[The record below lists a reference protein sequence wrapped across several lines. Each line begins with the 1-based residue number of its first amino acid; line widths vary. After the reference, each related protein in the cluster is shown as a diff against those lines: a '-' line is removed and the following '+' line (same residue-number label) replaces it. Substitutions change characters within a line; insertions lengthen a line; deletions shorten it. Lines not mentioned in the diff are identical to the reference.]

1 VVSKRRQR
9 ELARQRHLRRQQQ
22 LAERRARQRRRNAV
36 VASVLAVLLVLGGAA
51 YGVTLLASGKDKGK
65 TAPLA
70 SASPAVTP
78 SASTV
83 ACAYTKEGSAP
94 KNKNVG
100 QPSTATLDRTHTYT
114 ATMKTNR
121 GTVVFQMFGAKAP
134 CTVNSFRYLASK
146 HFFDNTPCHRLT
158 SGGLSVLQCGDPTGT
173 GTGGPGY
180 KFPDENLTGATYT
193 AGTVAMANSGPNT
206 NGSQFFLVY
215 KDSQLGPQYTPFGK
229 VVSGLNVLTAIA
241 AKGSTPAGDGKPKDA
256 VTIESF
262 TVAQG

>member
-51 YGVTLLASGKDKGK
+51 YGITLLASGNDKGK
-65 TAPLA
+65 PPPLA
-70 SASPAVTP
+70 SASPAATA
-78 SASTV
+78 SASTA
-83 ACAYTKEGSAP
+83 ACAYTKEGS
-94 KNKNVG
+94 
-100 QPSTATLDRTHTYT
+100 

-134 CTVNSFRYLASK
+134 CTVNSFRYLAGK

-229 VVSGLNVLTAIA
+229 VVSGLDVLTAIA
-241 AKGSTPAGDGKPKDA
+241 AKGSTPAGDGKPKDP

-262 TVAQG
+262 TVAQD

>member
-1 VVSKRRQR
+1 MVSKRRQR

-51 YGVTLLASGKDKGK
+51 YGITLLASGNDKK
-65 TAPLA
+65 SKVTPLA
-70 SASPAVTP
+70 SASATATPNPA
-78 SASTV
+78 
-83 ACAYTKEGSAP
+83 ACAYTKQGSAP

-134 CTVNSFRYLASK
+134 CTVNSFRFLAGK

-180 KFPDENLTGATYT
+180 AFPDENLTGATYT

-215 KDSQLGPQYTPFGK
+215 KDSELGPQYTPFGK
-229 VVSGLNVLTAIA
+229 VTSGLNVLTAIA
-241 AKGSTPAGDGKPKDA
+241 AAGSNPAGDGKPKES

-262 TVAQG
+262 TVKQG